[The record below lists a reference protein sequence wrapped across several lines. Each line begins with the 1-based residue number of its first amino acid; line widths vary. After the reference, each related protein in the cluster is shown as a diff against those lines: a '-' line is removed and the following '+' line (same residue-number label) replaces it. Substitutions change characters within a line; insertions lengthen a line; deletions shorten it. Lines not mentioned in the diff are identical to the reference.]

1 MRTNWF
7 EDFFHGLALEFWRNA
22 ITPQETEQDVNF
34 LETELGLLK
43 GSRVLDIPCGNG
55 RHSLEFAKR
64 GYAMS
69 CIDLSDEFIA
79 EARQSANANGV
90 HLVECIR
97 MDIRDINFQ
106 ERFDGAFCFGN
117 SFGYLDREANA
128 KFLKNISRS
137 LKPGAKFVV
146 ETGLAAESLLPGL
159 QARRW
164 HRFGDIIALSENR
177 YDTLESELHTDY
189 TFIRGGTIECC
200 TATYS
205 VYTVA
210 ELKGLFR
217 TCGLLVTRLYGSRD
231 RNPYNLG
238 NPHLFLTAKK
248 VDAN

>member
-1 MRTNWF
+1 
-7 EDFFHGLALEFWRNA
+7 
-22 ITPQETEQDVNF
+22 
-34 LETELGLLK
+34 
-43 GSRVLDIPCGNG
+43 
-55 RHSLEFAKR
+55 
-64 GYAMS
+64 
-69 CIDLSDEFIA
+69 
-79 EARQSANANGV
+79 
-90 HLVECIR
+90 
-97 MDIRDINFQ
+97 
-106 ERFDGAFCFGN
+106 
-117 SFGYLDREANA
+117 
-128 KFLKNISRS
+128 
-137 LKPGAKFVV
+137 
-146 ETGLAAESLLPGL
+146 L

-200 TATYS
+200 TAMYS